1 MKNKT
6 RVLIVGLGS
15 IGRRHAR
22 LLSGRTD
29 VELHIC
35 DTVPENRS
43 QTLGLLLNSPAGT
56 YSVFSEAIKAKP
68 DIAFICVPN
77 HLHVPLGLQA
87 IEEGVDVFVEKP
99 ISNSLDAARNLVDA
113 AESSGRFLQV
123 GYMLR
128 LDEGLCKLKKIV
140 ETGGVGNLVGG
151 RAMIGTYIT
160 LLNAKSPD
168 RINQLN
174 SLIVDYTHELDFI
187 RWFFGDVTDVM
198 AMSSQIGDMGLKPQ
212 PNVFQM
218 ILKMNNGALVQ
229 VHMDYVQFPQ
239 RRLFEIYG
247 DRGTLIYDFMSG
259 EIRHFRFQQEYKW
272 EDMSVAPIMERWDD
286 LFRKEHEAILSA
298 RANGAAPLVSGSD
311 GLRALEIAE
320 RAIMIADRAKK
331 I

>member
-1 MKNKT
+1 
-6 RVLIVGLGS
+6 
-15 IGRRHAR
+15 
-22 LLSGRTD
+22 
-29 VELHIC
+29 
-35 DTVPENRS
+35 
-43 QTLGLLLNSPAGT
+43 
-56 YSVFSEAIKAKP
+56 
-68 DIAFICVPN
+68 
-77 HLHVPLGLQA
+77 LGLQA

-99 ISNSLDAARNLVDA
+99 ISESLDAARNLVDA

-140 ETGGVGNLVGG
+140 ETAGVGNLVGG

-174 SLIVDYTHELDFI
+174 SLIVDYTHELDFV

-198 AMSSQIGDMGLKPQ
+198 AMSSQIGDMELKPQ